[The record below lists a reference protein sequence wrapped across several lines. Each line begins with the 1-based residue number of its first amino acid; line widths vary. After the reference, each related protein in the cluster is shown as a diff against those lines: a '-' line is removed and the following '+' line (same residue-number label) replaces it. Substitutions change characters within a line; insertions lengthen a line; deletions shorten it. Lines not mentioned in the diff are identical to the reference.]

1 MTPNNTDEQIRHV
14 FDEWHRAVKDQDAE
28 GISGDADLASVGSL
42 LAESSRARVLQAL
55 ADGRELP
62 ASMLAAEAGVSAATI
77 SEHLRK
83 LLDGGLVWV
92 TARGR
97 YRYYRLAGP
106 QVSDLLEA
114 VARVAPPR
122 PVTSLREGT
131 RGNALR
137 RARSC
142 YDHLGGRLA
151 VALTS
156 AFLDRGYL
164 AGHDGSVDL
173 DRMNGPR
180 PAGGVLDP
188 AAYLLTDAGADALR
202 DLGAQPPANRAVR
215 CCVDWTEQRHHM
227 AGPVGAILLEQFRS
241 RDWVR
246 PGRCHRALLIT
257 EAGQAELAARF
268 GVVPQ

>member
-1 MTPNNTDEQIRHV
+1 M
-14 FDEWHRAVKDQDAE
+14 
-28 GISGDADLASVGSL
+28 ISGDADLASVGSL
-42 LAESSRARVLQAL
+42 LAEPARARVLQAL

-83 LLDGGLVWV
+83 LLDGGLVMV

-114 VARVAPPR
+114 MARVAPAR

-131 RGNALR
+131 RASALR

-156 AFLDRGYL
+156 AFLDKGFL

-173 DRMNGPR
+173 NRMNGSR

-202 DLGAQPPANRAVR
+202 DLGARPPANRAVR

-227 AGPVGAILLEQFRS
+227 AGVVGGILLEQFRT

-246 PGRCHRALLIT
+246 PGRYHRALLVT
-257 EAGQAELAARF
+257 EKGRDELASRF
-268 GVVPQ
+268 GVVPE

>member
-1 MTPNNTDEQIRHV
+1 ML
-14 FDEWHRAVKDQDAE
+14 A
-28 GISGDADLASVGSL
+28 GMISGDADLASVGSL
-42 LAESSRARVLQAL
+42 LAEPARARVLQAL

-62 ASMLAAEAGVSAATI
+62 AGMLAAEAGVSAATI

-83 LLDGGLVWV
+83 LLDGGLVLV

-114 VARVAPPR
+114 MARVAPPR

-131 RGNALR
+131 RASALR

-156 AFLDRGYL
+156 AFLDRGML

-173 DRMNGPR
+173 DRAAAPHGWR
-180 PAGGVLDP
+180 GGGHPA
-188 AAYLLTDAGADALR
+188 
-202 DLGAQPPANRAVR
+202 
-215 CCVDWTEQRHHM
+215 
-227 AGPVGAILLEQFRS
+227 
-241 RDWVR
+241 
-246 PGRCHRALLIT
+246 
-257 EAGQAELAARF
+257 
-268 GVVPQ
+268 

>member
-1 MTPNNTDEQIRHV
+1 M
-14 FDEWHRAVKDQDAE
+14 
-28 GISGDADLASVGSL
+28 ISGDADLASVGSL
-42 LAESSRARVLQAL
+42 LAEPARARALQAL

-83 LLDGGLVWV
+83 LLDGGLVRV

-106 QVSDLLEA
+106 PVSDLLEA
-114 VARVAPPR
+114 MARVAPPR

-131 RGNALR
+131 RANALR

-142 YDHLGGRLA
+142 YNHLGGRLA
-151 VALTS
+151 VGLAS
-156 AFLDRGYL
+156 AFLDKGLL
-164 AGHDGSVDL
+164 AGPDGSADL
-173 DRMNGPR
+173 DRMAGSR

-188 AAYLLTDAGADALR
+188 AAYLLTEAGADALR

-227 AGPVGAILLEQFRS
+227 AGAVGSILLEQLRT

-246 PGRCHRALLIT
+246 PGRAPRALLVT
-257 EAGQAELAARF
+257 EAGRAELAARF
-268 GVVPQ
+268 GVVPE